1 MSLNSTDGAI
11 QAKKIAADNAH
22 LYQQANQV
30 YGKLIAQYNEDFPKA
45 FALGHLTRVNPSL
58 VTAPPVTTDRRRGF
72 LYAPFDTLAS
82 IEVKW
87 ENLDDT
93 TVCAYV
99 WGYDINLHAQQL
111 YSPNV
116 KYFPESSS
124 DFWRCVYLRHIL
136 GRVPFDVIW
145 ASRNPSTIPVYDSL
159 LYVVNN
165 LRRGLPGWNVIKLK
179 RTVFIDCAYSFE
191 LALQG
196 GSTTT
201 EGFGR
206 APVLQQQN
214 MARVFD

>member
-1 MSLNSTDGAI
+1 MGLNPTDGARR
-11 QAKKIAADNAH
+11 AKQIAADNAP
-22 LYQQANQV
+22 LYHQANQV
-30 YGKLIAQYNEDFPKA
+30 YGKLVAEYCEDFPKA
-45 FALGHLTRVNPSL
+45 FVLGHLARVNPTL
-58 VTAPPVTTDRRRGF
+58 VTNPPITTDRRRGF
-72 LYAPFDTLAS
+72 LYAAFDTLAT

-87 ENLDDT
+87 ESLDDP

-99 WGYDINLHAQQL
+99 WGYDINLHAKQL
-111 YSPNV
+111 YYGNE

-124 DFWRCVYLRHIL
+124 DFWRCVYLRHVL
-136 GRVPFDVIW
+136 GRVPFDVVW
-145 ASRNPSTIPVYDSL
+145 NARNRNTTPVYASL
-159 LYVVNN
+159 LYVVND

-206 APVLQQQN
+206 APVLQQRN